1 MVGKYRTLQQSSLYL
16 SYLTSCATFI
26 VKNEI
31 LPTKEASALLK
42 VWNTEERE
50 TYEKINFEE
59 SHDTI
64 NGPFHEVV
72 QPQDLVLN
80 QTAKT
85 LVAAALQAAW
95 KVSRETIK
103 RTRRNREMHVMG
115 WHFSSRET
123 IFLTL
128 CPWPRHSRQQTR
140 VRNGTYL
147 RTNTVVRLS
156 VLAALKNGC

>member
-80 QTAKT
+80 QTEK
-85 LVAAALQAAW
+85 
-95 KVSRETIK
+95 
-103 RTRRNREMHVMG
+103 
-115 WHFSSRET
+115 
-123 IFLTL
+123 
-128 CPWPRHSRQQTR
+128 TR
-140 VRNGTYL
+140 VATSRMNEF
-147 RTNTVVRLS
+147 
-156 VLAALKNGC
+156 